1 MQIRDR
7 ATCFLSTTHD
17 LKFMG
22 LGRKRDKDYKI
33 LKRKVCERM
42 RKKREK
48 RKKGKGNMRN
58 LSEKIYRQK
67 SFRYNEKGEERKKY

>member
-1 MQIRDR
+1 
-7 ATCFLSTTHD
+7 
-17 LKFMG
+17 
-22 LGRKRDKDYKI
+22 
-33 LKRKVCERM
+33 M